1 LREAAHLREM
11 LERALQQPTPI
22 SNRSSDTNSSAP
34 DADTDTDPM
43 PATVTTGAESGSLL
57 ELLERLVLPFFSLML
72 LFCRWDLLYIP

>member
-1 LREAAHLREM
+1 M

-57 ELLERLVLPFFSLML
+57 ELLERLVRRAEVGDRAFEVG
-72 LFCRWDLLYIP
+72 

>member
-1 LREAAHLREM
+1 M

-34 DADTDTDPM
+34 DADTDTDTDPM

-57 ELLERLVLPFFSLML
+57 ELLERLVRRAEVGDRAFEVG
-72 LFCRWDLLYIP
+72 